1 LSAFYFVV
9 IIAGTYWGR
18 SNGAIYA
25 LLIYYLF
32 FSVIGLLVVSKYNK
46 SVHYLV
52 KVEELTSQKAC
63 LKKIII
69 PVFLMS
75 FVEAPLLWFAQ
86 AEIAKRGSYALVG
99 GLSVILTIRYAIQV
113 LPTYF
118 YQAFTPIVTLLNMK
132 GEYREYFN
140 KFKKV
145 SIALALVFVVLFV
158 VLVLTGKFILGIFN
172 EVYISY
178 YQSYVIS
185 LFVLLF
191 SLYSVLFKLHMM
203 IREYQTVMFYMTILS
218 SFFFLIS
225 FYAFLYFS
233 FDMLN
238 SFFYAQG
245 LQYFIQLIVSV
256 FVYNLDKK
264 WNSV

>member
-1 LSAFYFVV
+1 
-9 IIAGTYWGR
+9 
-18 SNGAIYA
+18 
-25 LLIYYLF
+25 
-32 FSVIGLLVVSKYNK
+32 
-46 SVHYLV
+46 
-52 KVEELTSQKAC
+52 
-63 LKKIII
+63 
-69 PVFLMS
+69 M
-75 FVEAPLLWFAQ
+75 
-86 AEIAKRGSYALVG
+86 
-99 GLSVILTIRYAIQV
+99 
-113 LPTYF
+113 
-118 YQAFTPIVTLLNMK
+118 
-132 GEYREYFN
+132 
-140 KFKKV
+140 

-264 WNSV
+264 WNSVWLNYIIYYAILDILSNDFYVYIPSCCRHIGWRSKFDIWFRASEKCKSYSYLYYVCRSFTCLHEN

>member
-1 LSAFYFVV
+1 
-9 IIAGTYWGR
+9 
-18 SNGAIYA
+18 
-25 LLIYYLF
+25 
-32 FSVIGLLVVSKYNK
+32 
-46 SVHYLV
+46 
-52 KVEELTSQKAC
+52 
-63 LKKIII
+63 
-69 PVFLMS
+69 MS

>member
-1 LSAFYFVV
+1 M
-9 IIAGTYWGR
+9 
-18 SNGAIYA
+18 
-25 LLIYYLF
+25 
-32 FSVIGLLVVSKYNK
+32 VSKYNK

-140 KFKKV
+140 KLKKCP
-145 SIALALVFVVLFV
+145 
-158 VLVLTGKFILGIFN
+158 
-172 EVYISY
+172 
-178 YQSYVIS
+178 
-185 LFVLLF
+185 LL
-191 SLYSVLFKLHMM
+191 
-203 IREYQTVMFYMTILS
+203 
-218 SFFFLIS
+218 
-225 FYAFLYFS
+225 
-233 FDMLN
+233 
-238 SFFYAQG
+238 
-245 LQYFIQLIVSV
+245 
-256 FVYNLDKK
+256 
-264 WNSV
+264 